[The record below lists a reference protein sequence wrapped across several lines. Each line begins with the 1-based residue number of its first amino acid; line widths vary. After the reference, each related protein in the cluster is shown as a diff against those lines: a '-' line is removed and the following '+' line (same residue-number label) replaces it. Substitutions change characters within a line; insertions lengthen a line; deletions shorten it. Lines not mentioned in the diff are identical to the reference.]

1 MVFAVTLLGKASTTV
16 LTVVRPLTR
25 VEPLV
30 VSQVVLTFE
39 LLIAKATRVRPPL
52 RARDKGRR
60 VVDSGAVRAGADHRT
75 AAATLPAH
83 RHIVAYY
90 CPEGRPLQMKE
101 HCRHSQAA
109 RHHHML
115 ALPLWHSP
123 RYLRNYWD
131 LTQRTGWLAACLRPP
146 PVTTGE
152 GRLHGAANPLVK
164 N

>member
-1 MVFAVTLLGKASTTV
+1 MVFAVTLLGKASTTM
-16 LTVVRPLTR
+16 LAVVWPLAR
-25 VEPLV
+25 VKPLMV
-30 VSQVVLTFE
+30 CQVVLTFE

-60 VVDSGAVRAGADHRT
+60 VVDSGAGRAGSNHRT
-75 AAATLPAH
+75 AAAAAAATLPAH

-115 ALPLWHSP
+115 ALPSSGTPHATSG
-123 RYLRNYWD
+123 
-131 LTQRTGWLAACLRPP
+131 TIGI
-146 PVTTGE
+146 
-152 GRLHGAANPLVK
+152 
-164 N
+164 